1 MVVLNVVAPKNDW
14 TADFEEPI
22 PKAHYVKLISGSLF
36 NSWHNSERVATMLF
50 KNSGECIVSL
60 SEGCYTVESIAREL
74 TASFNMRIRLKWK

>member
-36 NSWHNSERVATMLF
+36 NSWHNSERVGTMLL
-50 KNSGECIVSL
+50 KILVNVLYLYLRGVTL
-60 SEGCYTVESIAREL
+60 LRALQES
-74 TASFNMRIRLKWK
+74 